1 MFDGQTLKRKSIIE
15 EGKKGK
21 GDENSEKDKCEFEF
35 KFCNFQGMYSLIW
48 ETLEFYSILL
58 DLFPVLFIYLF
69 IFVIWSYIWMAEV
82 GTPRRLL

>member
-35 KFCNFQGMYSLIW
+35 KF
-48 ETLEFYSILL
+48 
-58 DLFPVLFIYLF
+58 
-69 IFVIWSYIWMAEV
+69 
-82 GTPRRLL
+82 